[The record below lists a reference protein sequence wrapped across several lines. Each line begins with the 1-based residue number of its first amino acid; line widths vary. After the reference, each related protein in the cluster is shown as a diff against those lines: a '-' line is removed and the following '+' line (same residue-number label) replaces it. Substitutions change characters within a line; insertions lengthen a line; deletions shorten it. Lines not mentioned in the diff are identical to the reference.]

1 MPTDLAASLEEGR
14 KRFLARVKEIRPR
27 LHRFCSRMTGSVL
40 DGEDLVQ
47 ETLAQAFYSLA
58 SLREESRL
66 EPWLFRIAHHK
77 CIDFLRREGG
87 KREATVTYDDALVPE
102 GTTDDL
108 TVEEGPVDEALMVLV
123 ASLPPMERACLVLMD
138 VLDYRL
144 SEIAEV
150 VDSTVGGVK
159 AALHRGRTKLRAL
172 PVPVA
177 KEALDAEQRTLL
189 EAYVACF
196 NRRDWD
202 ALRHLVRAD
211 ARIEVVGVIE
221 GVLGDPEI
229 TYFGNYGKLPF
240 EWRLSLTA
248 VDGAEL
254 LVQWRKS
261 GAEWRPATAVR
272 LWWEGGKVV
281 RIRDYVH
288 VEYLL
293 QGAAI
298 D

>member
-1 MPTDLAASLEEGR
+1 MA
-14 KRFLARVKEIRPR
+14 
-27 LHRFCSRMTGSVL
+27 GSVL

-47 ETLAQAFYSLA
+47 ETLAQGFYSLA
-58 SLREESRL
+58 SLRDEARL

-77 CIDFLRREGG
+77 CIDFLRREVGT
-87 KREATVTYDDALVPE
+87 REATVTYDDAMMPE
-102 GTTDDL
+102 ERPDDL
-108 TVEEGPVDEALMVLV
+108 GLDGAPVDEALLVLV
-123 ASLPPMERACLVLMD
+123 AALPPMERACVVLMD

-159 AALHRGRTKLRAL
+159 AALHRGRTKLRAQA
-172 PVPVA
+172 PPVA
-177 KEALDAEQRTLL
+177 VAELDQEQRALL
-189 EAYVACF
+189 TAYVDCF

-202 ALRHLVRAD
+202 ALKHLVRSD

-221 GVLGDPEI
+221 GILGDPDI
-229 TYFGNYGKLPF
+229 TYFGNYGKLPY
-240 EWRLSLTA
+240 EWRLSLTR

-254 LVQWRKS
+254 LVQWRKA
-261 GAEWRPATAVR
+261 GTEWKPVTAVR
-272 LWWEGGKVV
+272 LWWKDGQVV

-293 QGAAI
+293 DHTVIA
-298 D
+298 